1 MGRSLGSPYRCHPRS
16 VPERFDDGVTRFA
29 ATSGYRQHV
38 SVNIGRD
45 ASSAS
50 ADRLRSVGAV
60 VVITAVVLVL
70 SQWWSGLDT
79 PDSEFYATLAIFT
92 DEITSRAPIDSY
104 YWTRLGYVAPVHGL
118 ISLLGIW
125 EGFAAFKAFLL
136 LVLTAST
143 FHLVR
148 RFTGFW
154 ISAWLT
160 LAAASSSIVVAY
172 LGNPYVTGTVLA
184 GTAATIALATQRSVG
199 AAIGSGIA
207 LGWTAMAYP
216 SGALLAGSLWVGLV
230 LYTWRGHPRRPAAR
244 FALAA
249 VAASLVTLVLF
260 ELAGRFLFPGM
271 SWLGTY
277 IEWSSFDHSR
287 YSSGEHVWLRDISLL
302 VPAAVAVL
310 AVLHRL
316 RAGSKPA
323 ADIPVIVTLTS
334 IGFFLIYSIPHGEQF
349 LEAPMLQ
356 AMLWPPALLSLTL
369 IAASLIPDDGKLSP
383 GLAVV
388 AVAALALIFVSG
400 FIDPNL
406 PFLAGVGLAG
416 AAVVFVLLSA
426 QRALP
431 ALLAVSVFFISAQL
445 LQNSRESLG
454 QFPQDP
460 YTWAYVSNPNEE
472 KLRTAA
478 DAQQWLIDH
487 TSRDDEILLWVD
499 GPWFDGDRELYTVAS
514 MQLWGENLLTLSP
527 TMDDLGSQRLEQF
540 RPSVVAMYGKSMDA
554 ILDFWASL
562 PASNRAT
569 APECYDY
576 SWPLDPTSDFPTQTG
591 HTCIT
596 RLTW

>member
-1 MGRSLGSPYRCHPRS
+1 
-16 VPERFDDGVTRFA
+16 VPERLDDGVTRFA
-29 ATSGYRQHV
+29 AASGYRQHV
-38 SVNIGRD
+38 NVNMGRD
-45 ASSAS
+45 TAPAS
-50 ADRLRSVGAV
+50 ADRLRSAGAV

-104 YWTRLGYVAPVHGL
+104 YWTRLGYIAPVHGL
-118 ISLLGIW
+118 VSVLGIW

-143 FHLVR
+143 FHLIR

-154 ISAWLT
+154 SAAWLT

-172 LGNPYVTGTVLA
+172 LGNPYITGTVLA

-230 LYTWRGHPRRPAAR
+230 VYTWRGHPRRPAAQ

-287 YSSGEHVWLRDISLL
+287 YSSGEHVWLQDISLL

-310 AVLHRL
+310 AVFHRL
-316 RAGSKPA
+316 RSGSTPA

-334 IGFFLIYSIPHGEQF
+334 IGFFLVYSIPHGEQF

-369 IAASLIPDDGKLSP
+369 IAASLIPDDRQLSP
-383 GLAVV
+383 GLAVL
-388 AVAALALIFVSG
+388 AVAGLALIIVSG

-406 PFLAGVGLAG
+406 PFLVGVGLAG

-431 ALLAVSVFFISAQL
+431 ALLAMSV
-445 LQNSRESLG
+445 
-454 QFPQDP
+454 
-460 YTWAYVSNPNEE
+460 
-472 KLRTAA
+472 
-478 DAQQWLIDH
+478 
-487 TSRDDEILLWVD
+487 
-499 GPWFDGDRELYTVAS
+499 
-514 MQLWGENLLTLSP
+514 
-527 TMDDLGSQRLEQF
+527 
-540 RPSVVAMYGKSMDA
+540 
-554 ILDFWASL
+554 
-562 PASNRAT
+562 
-569 APECYDY
+569 
-576 SWPLDPTSDFPTQTG
+576 
-591 HTCIT
+591 
-596 RLTW
+596 